1 MSFAFLAIMIVAV
14 FLATSELGY
23 LRGVHSKR
31 REDEHLRSQVTAV
44 QASVLG
50 LLALLLAFGLSMA
63 EERFAVRRDIM
74 FEEAGVIRTTY
85 LYADALPEPVRAQS
99 RELLR
104 RYVGERHE
112 FYLATEEQAPAATA
126 RSQVTQ
132 RDLMR
137 LAALL
142 GHEHPDWDLTAGYLD
157 KLTDMI
163 RLEAARELSLSARV
177 PRTIHI
183 LLVVVALVG
192 IFVSGVAAGL
202 VRSRSAIT
210 LYLVPLLLS
219 LAFLVLTDLD
229 LSRVGLI
236 KTGDRPLVRLQHD
249 LALETPQ

>member
-99 RELLR
+99 RDLLR
-104 RYVGERHE
+104 RYVGERHA